1 MRPLAV
7 IGCGVVV
14 LGAMALGMVAWVAS
28 ASGDRSREHLR
39 GLEGELQ
46 GAEVRRET
54 GLAIENAR
62 VAGVERG
69 LDEARSLA
77 DTDPD
82 QRDAILEA
90 RRTIL
95 ETEARS
101 AAAQIAEEDARARRE
116 ANTRLLEADRE
127 DLSEDMEALSR
138 RVILC
143 MFGLAVAVLIPTVWL
158 LGRRERAL
166 ASKLAATGETMATG
180 AVELARTRADLERS
194 VDEKTAALAVA
205 LDESRDLNAR
215 LKEAQERLVRQ
226 EKMAALGTLAGGIA
240 HEFNNL
246 LGGIRGCAED
256 LRTDASDAG
265 VQETLDVIVRA
276 ARRGRTIVDGLQT
289 FSQAGGKE
297 RQRVDLADVVAE
309 VLRLVAPAAQERGV
323 ALRGAGDDS
332 DVSVVG
338 DPIELHQVVQNL
350 VQNAVQASG
359 EGSMV
364 EVDLTRREDRVL
376 VSVKDRGHGVPPG
389 DASRVFE
396 PFFTTREL
404 DGGTGLGLAI
414 THGIVQALGGS
425 LTFRDR
431 PDGGTVFVADLPY
444 AERG

>member
-1 MRPLAV
+1 MRPVAV
-7 IGCGVVV
+7 IGCGIVA
-14 LGAMALGMVAWVAS
+14 LGVMALGMGAWVAS
-28 ASGDRSREHLR
+28 ASGDKSREHMR
-39 GLEGELQ
+39 VLEGELQ
-46 GAEVRRET
+46 GAEARRET

-69 LDEARSLA
+69 LEEAISLA

-82 QRDAILEA
+82 KRDAILEA

-95 ETEARS
+95 GAEARS
-101 AAAQIAEEDARARRE
+101 AAAQIADVDASAHRE
-116 ANTRLLEADRE
+116 ANAQLLEADRE
-127 DLSEDMEALSR
+127 ALSQEMEALSG

-158 LGRRERAL
+158 LGRRQRAL
-166 ASKLAATGETMATG
+166 TSKLAATGETMATG
-180 AVELARTRADLERS
+180 AVELARTQADLERS

-215 LKEAQERLVRQ
+215 LKEAQEQLVRQ

-256 LRTDASDAG
+256 LRADASEAG

-297 RQRVDLADVVAE
+297 PQRVDLADVVAE

-323 ALRGAGDDS
+323 ALRGTGDDS
-332 DVSVVG
+332 DVSVAG
-338 DPIELHQVVQNL
+338 DPIELHQVVLNL

-359 EGSMV
+359 EGSVV
-364 EVDLTRREDRVL
+364 EVDLTCRADRVL
-376 VSVKDRGHGVPPG
+376 VSVKDRGRGVPPG
-389 DASRVFE
+389 DAARVFE

-414 THGIVQALGGS
+414 THGIVQALRGS
-425 LTFRDR
+425 LTFKDR

-444 AERG
+444 AEGG